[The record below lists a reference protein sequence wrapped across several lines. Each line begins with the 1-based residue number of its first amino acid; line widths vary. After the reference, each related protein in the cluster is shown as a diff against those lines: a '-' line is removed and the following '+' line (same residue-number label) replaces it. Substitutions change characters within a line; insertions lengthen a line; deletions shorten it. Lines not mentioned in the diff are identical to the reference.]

1 MRNAINYFKNIS
13 VFMKI
18 AHKSN
23 SQMKFE
29 QEIRYNIYYRK
40 ANNFIVKLY
49 FIINLDLNIS
59 NSGFANAFFK
69 NFFLIKNFV

>member
-13 VFMKI
+13 VLMKI

-59 NSGFANAFFK
+59 NSGFANAF
-69 NFFLIKNFV
+69 